1 MHNKTFIADSQLAVV
16 GGRNIADNYYGM
28 HPEHNWRDLD
38 LLVRGPVVRD
48 IARSF
53 DLYWNSQWAVPVQAF
68 TWKQR
73 STRRLADLRQE
84 FDRFLDAEKDARL
97 RVLDEDATVAAKL
110 RGVTSRMV
118 AAPASVIADEPAKS
132 GGSGETRVAD
142 ALGDL
147 ADASRKEILIESAY
161 FVPEKRTFAR
171 MEQRVGDGVMVCTL
185 TNSLASTNH
194 LTVHAGYVRHRDDL
208 LRSGVRMHELK
219 PSAGDVGPFGFLV
232 GGSRAGIHTKAV
244 VFDRERVFVGT
255 FNLDPR
261 SAELNTEIGV
271 LVDSPA
277 LAGEVADFILEGMHP
292 ELSWQVQL
300 RKVPLPVMGSGLRW
314 ATVESSGPRVV
325 RREPDTG
332 PLTRLLL
339 RLTSWLP
346 IQSQL

>member
-1 MHNKTFIADSQLAVV
+1 
-16 GGRNIADNYYGM
+16 
-28 HPEHNWRDLD
+28 
-38 LLVRGPVVRD
+38 
-48 IARSF
+48 
-53 DLYWNSQWAVPVQAF
+53 
-68 TWKQR
+68 
-73 STRRLADLRQE
+73 
-84 FDRFLDAEKDARL
+84 
-97 RVLDEDATVAAKL
+97 
-110 RGVTSRMV
+110 
-118 AAPASVIADEPAKS
+118 
-132 GGSGETRVAD
+132 
-142 ALGDL
+142 
-147 ADASRKEILIESAY
+147 
-161 FVPEKRTFAR
+161 

-219 PSAGDVGPFGFLV
+219 PSEGDVGPFGFLV